1 MELQVCNNY
10 EKSDTMCDKQCNFI
24 IIILT
29 IIYSIFISAI
39 IFIKQ
44 PIIKEV
50 IKEVPVEVIKEVI
63 VEVIKEVPVEVIKE
77 VIVEVI
83 KEVPVEVIDKVVTEE
98 NNEEELLLANYN
110 TKERALALH
119 AAYEERA
126 IIAIKK
132 YGDAYE
138 KVHNCGARWL
148 YNQQFEMI
156 DSQEHNKLINK
167 NDISRCNDNS
177 NSSDRYRFIQN
188 LFREEYIKH
197 CNELKTIARTEAI
210 NAMKKANLFDDLF
223 VKMYGF

>member
-10 EKSDTMCDKQCNFI
+10 EKSDTMYDKQCNFI

-29 IIYSIFISAI
+29 IIYSTFISII

-44 PIIKEV
+44 PI

-63 VEVIKEVPVEVIKE
+63 VEVPVEVIKE

-119 AAYEERA
+119 VAYEERA

-167 NDISRCNDNS
+167 NDISRCSDNS

>member
-1 MELQVCNNY
+1 MCNNY

-29 IIYSIFISAI
+29 IIYSTFISII

-50 IKEVPVEVIKEVI
+50 P

-77 VIVEVI
+77 VIKEVPVEVIKEVI

-98 NNEEELLLANYN
+98 NNEEEFLLANYN
-110 TKERALALH
+110 TKERALALQ

-167 NDISRCNDNS
+167 NDISRFSDNS
-177 NSSDRYRFIQN
+177 NAGDRYRFIQN
-188 LFREEYIKH
+188 LFREEYIKRY
-197 CNELKTIARTEAI
+197 NELKTIARTEAL
-210 NAMKKANLFDDLF
+210 NAMKKAKLFDDLF
-223 VKMYGF
+223 VRMYGF

>member
-1 MELQVCNNY
+1 MELQMCNNY

-29 IIYSIFISAI
+29 IIYSTFISII

-50 IKEVPVEVIKEVI
+50 P

-77 VIVEVI
+77 VIKEVPVEVIKEVI

-98 NNEEELLLANYN
+98 NNEEEFLLANYN
-110 TKERALALH
+110 TKERALALQ

-167 NDISRCNDNS
+167 NDISRFSDNS
-177 NSSDRYRFIQN
+177 NAGDRYRFIQN
-188 LFREEYIKH
+188 LFREEYIKRY
-197 CNELKTIARTEAI
+197 NELKTIARTEAL
-210 NAMKKANLFDDLF
+210 NAMKKAKLFDDLF
-223 VKMYGF
+223 VRMYGF